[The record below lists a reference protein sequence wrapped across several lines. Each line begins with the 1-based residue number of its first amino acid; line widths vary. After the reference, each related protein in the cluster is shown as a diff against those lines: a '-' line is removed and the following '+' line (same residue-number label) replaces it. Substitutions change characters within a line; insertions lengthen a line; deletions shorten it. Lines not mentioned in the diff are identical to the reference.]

1 MPSTTTYK
9 RGSVVVVE
17 IAFTDLSGS
26 KRRPAL
32 VVSDERFHKTLRDLI
47 VCPISSQSRFY
58 RRPGPGDCPVKDWRA
73 AGLRRPST
81 VRVSKVLAIDKTI
94 VRRTLGVLRAHDLV
108 SVEKD
113 IQRAFGLSSEGRHRQ
128 GWSPSSGQ
136 SA

>member
-17 IAFTDLSGS
+17 IAFSNLSGS

-32 VVSDERFHKTLRDLI
+32 VVSDERFHKTLPDLI
-47 VCPISSQSRFY
+47 VCPISSQPRFY

-81 VRVSKVLAIDKTI
+81 VRVSKLLAIDKGVI
-94 VRRTLGVLRAHDLV
+94 RKTLGVLRSHDLTG
-108 SVEKD
+108 VEKD
-113 IQRAFGLSSEGRHRQ
+113 IQEAFGLSSDSRRRQ
-128 GWSPSSGQ
+128 GP
-136 SA
+136 AIPPADPA